1 MSGDPEAL
9 AELLRAARPDAEPFE
24 LSPDEL
30 SLLLVEVGAGDE
42 DPAIIGAALVAWEQM
57 LA

>member
-9 AELLRAARPDAEPFE
+9 AELLRAARPDAEPFD
-24 LSPDEL
+24 LTPDEL
-30 SLLLVEVGAGDE
+30 DAVVAEVGGNPDDA
-42 DPAIIGAALVAWEQM
+42 ALIGAALIAWEQM

>member
-9 AELLRAARPDAEPFE
+9 AELLRAARPDAEPFD
-24 LSPDEL
+24 LTPDEL
-30 SLLLVEVGAGDE
+30 DAVVAEVGGNPDDA
-42 DPAIIGAALVAWEQM
+42 ALIGAALVAWEQM

>member
-1 MSGDPEAL
+1 MTGDPEAL

-24 LSPDEL
+24 LGHDEL
-30 SLLLVEVGAGDE
+30 DEIVAEVGGN
-42 DPAIIGAALVAWEQM
+42 PADHALTGAALVAWERM

>member
-9 AELLRAARPDAEPFE
+9 AELLRAARPDAEPFD
-24 LSPDEL
+24 LTPDDL
-30 SLLLVEVGAGDE
+30 HSLVVEVGGDPD
-42 DPAIIGAALVAWEQM
+42 DPGVIGAALIAWEQM

>member
-9 AELLRAARPDAEPFE
+9 AELLRAARPDAEPFDMT
-24 LSPDEL
+24 PDDL
-30 SLLLVEVGAGDE
+30 DDLLAEVGADRD
-42 DPAIIGAALVAWEQM
+42 DPAVIGAALVAWERM

>member
-9 AELLRAARPDAEPFE
+9 AELLRAARPDAEPFD
-24 LSPDEL
+24 LSHDEL
-30 SLLLVEVGAGDE
+30 DEVVAEVGGDTA
-42 DPAIIGAALVAWEQM
+42 DHALIGAALVAWERM

>member
-9 AELLRAARPDAEPFE
+9 AELLRAARPDAEPFD
-24 LSPDEL
+24 LTPDDL
-30 SLLLVEVGAGDE
+30 GVLLVEVGAEHE
-42 DPAIIGAALVAWEQM
+42 DHAVIGAALVAWERM

>member
-9 AELLRAARPDAEPFE
+9 AELLRSARPDAEPFD
-24 LSPDEL
+24 LTTDDL
-30 SLLLVEVGAGDE
+30 QDLLAEVGA
-42 DPAIIGAALVAWEQM
+42 DPDDHAVVGAALVAWERM